1 MHVLIISHLRKQ
13 MPTLYGKKDKQ
24 QKLLN
29 TLGEEFSKLQREKHL
44 PPGDF
49 PDPARYKS
57 ILSCFD
63 LCKFNKIEKKHMK
76 YIDDAL
82 SVDIPRLVKIFENPF

>member
-1 MHVLIISHLRKQ
+1 M
-13 MPTLYGKKDKQ
+13 
-24 QKLLN
+24 
-29 TLGEEFSKLQREKHL
+29 
-44 PPGDF
+44 
-49 PDPARYKS
+49 RYKS

-63 LCKFNKIEKKHMK
+63 LSKFNKIEKKHMK